1 MSQTHGRNATS
12 VSEIRIVRNRL
23 LLSALLVLASTVPA
37 AAGPFRRAPK
47 PDPTLQVPALIETL
61 QNDKDEKARA
71 RAAAALDEFDA
82 KTFPDILPALAA
94 ALATDPS
101 AAVREDAALA
111 IGKIRPITPQA
122 GYALEQ
128 ALANDK
134 SIQVRLSVRRSLF
147 QYRILG
153 YFGGGNRDL
162 SVQSSEPPL
171 ASGTPAGPA
180 TTVLR
185 PTPSPAPFTPTQA
198 VPTPVP
204 AGPKP
209 TPTQSTEPPV
219 APAAPTRLVE
229 VPAPGSPTPAPGV
242 LTGLPKPVPVVVI
255 PPPAREP
262 VSPPPPPPIDGPA
275 LGPPK

>member
-12 VSEIRIVRNRL
+12 VSEIRIVRYRL
-23 LLSALLVLASTVPA
+23 LLALLGLGLAVPA
-37 AAGPFRRAPK
+37 YAGPFRRNPK
-47 PDPTLQVPALIETL
+47 PDPAVQVPALLETL
-61 QNDKDEKARA
+61 KNDKDERARA

-82 KTFPDILPALAA
+82 KAFPDILPALSA

-101 AAVREDAALA
+101 ASVREDAAVA

-128 ALANDK
+128 ALATDK
-134 SIQVRLSVRRSLF
+134 SMAVRLRVRTALF

-153 YFGGGNRDL
+153 YFGGSRDL
-162 SVQSSEPPL
+162 TAQSSEPPL
-171 ASGTPAGPA
+171 AAGTPTGPGS
-180 TTVLR
+180 TILR
-185 PTPSPAPFTPTQA
+185 PTPTPAPFSPTQL
-198 VPTPVP
+198 VPTPAPV
-204 AGPKP
+204 GPKP
-209 TPTQSTEPPV
+209 TPAQSTEPPV

-229 VPAPGSPTPAPGV
+229 VPVPTPSTGPGV

-255 PPPAREP
+255 PTPTREP